1 MEEFKGMSI
10 TERQNKMDA
19 ISANRVVGAPSH
31 ESSRPSPRPR
41 NVAGVLSSG
50 PAEAPSVKAG
60 SSAAAQPAPEVVQQ
74 LAADLGSALDRTEG
88 DFSVSVDQDSGM
100 VIVRITD
107 EVTGEI
113 VKQIPAEELLKVDQ
127 SMEKIVGLLIDDL
140 A

>member
-1 MEEFKGMSI
+1 
-10 TERQNKMDA
+10 MDA
-19 ISANRVVGAPSH
+19 ISATRVVGAPSH

-41 NVAGVLSSG
+41 NVAGVLSSDS
-50 PAEAPSVKAG
+50 AQAPSAG
-60 SSAAAQPAPEVVQQ
+60 AVSSAAAQPANPEVVQQ
-74 LAADLGSALDRTEG
+74 LAAELGDALNQNQG
-88 DFSVSVDQDSGM
+88 DFSVSVDRDSGV

>member
-1 MEEFKGMSI
+1 
-10 TERQNKMDA
+10 MDA

-50 PAEAPSVKAG
+50 TAQAPSAKAA
-60 SSAAAQPAPEVVQQ
+60 SSAAAQPAP
-74 LAADLGSALDRTEG
+74 DR
-88 DFSVSVDQDSGM
+88 DSGM